1 MPVQV
6 QLPSQLR
13 ALAGG
18 AAQVSVDADTI
29 GALLDGLGQRHA
41 GLRERLLE
49 PSGEL
54 RRFVRIFVNEEDI
67 RFLADRDTKLAP
79 GDVVAIVPAIAGG

>member
-1 MPVQV
+1 MAIEV

-13 ALAGG
+13 SLAGG
-18 AAQVSVDADTI
+18 AARVLIEAENV
-29 GALLDGLGQRHA
+29 A
-41 GLRERLLE
+41 GLIEALAARHPGLKDRLLE

-67 RFLADRDTKLAP
+67 RFLRNEETPLAP
-79 GDVVAIVPAIAGG
+79 GDTVAIVPAIAGG